1 MEQLNLNVILERNN
15 EEKLLKDSLI
25 NFENNKTK
33 FNTYRGIYIYG
44 SPGSG
49 KSFFVNK
56 ILKDLNYDIITY
68 DTGDIRNKNIIDTIA
83 QQNMSDISIIS
94 MFNKKVKKLAV
105 VMDEIDGMNGGD
117 KGGINSLI
125 KLMRPKKTK
134 KQKKENYAM
143 VPIICISNYH
153 IDKKITE
160 MMKSCI
166 KIEIKTPTNYNIHKI
181 CKILL
186 PKIDDILLNN
196 IVNFIQGDLR
206 KLNNIYDLYSSH
218 ENALKNKIILNIFK
232 TKSFNEDTKKI
243 TKKLLDKKFNIEDH
257 NILMNETDRTSV
269 GLLFHENIIDVLNTD
284 DKKIS
289 NLLYLKILN
298 NICFSDYLDRIT
310 FQKQIWG
317 FNEISSI
324 IKTFYN
330 NKLLHDNINVKQT
343 KNDIRF
349 TKVLTKYSTEYNN
362 SVFIQNLCQQLMMD
376 KNDLLSYFKHIKNTL
391 SIEEI
396 YELFNN
402 DNYNITKLDI
412 DRLYRYINAD
422 SM

>member
-1 MEQLNLNVILERNN
+1 M
-15 EEKLLKDSLI
+15 
-25 NFENNKTK
+25 
-33 FNTYRGIYIYG
+33 
-44 SPGSG
+44 
-49 KSFFVNK
+49 
-56 ILKDLNYDIITY
+56 
-68 DTGDIRNKNIIDTIA
+68 
-83 QQNMSDISIIS
+83 
-94 MFNKKVKKLAV
+94 
-105 VMDEIDGMNGGD
+105 
-117 KGGINSLI
+117 
-125 KLMRPKKTK
+125 
-134 KQKKENYAM
+134 
-143 VPIICISNYH
+143 
-153 IDKKITE
+153 
-160 MMKSCI
+160 
-166 KIEIKTPTNYNIHKI
+166 
-181 CKILL
+181 
-186 PKIDDILLNN
+186 NN